1 MNYGKMPLH
10 TFWSTF
16 ASTMLLHRKI
26 NDSCYL
32 GKKINQC
39 LSKDLRDIFQ
49 PIEPDIIKRQV
60 LFKLTNQVPHISGV
74 VKETCDHLME
84 EDVGE
89 DVSMVGG
96 LVSRAFRL
104 NHLHQ
109 GTQSKLLGRKERTKG
124 SFDCMEFCQL
134 NHQAM
139 Y

>member
-1 MNYGKMPLH
+1 MTVVILV
-10 TFWSTF
+10 
-16 ASTMLLHRKI
+16 
-26 NDSCYL
+26 
-32 GKKINQC
+32 KKINQC

-134 NHQAM
+134 NHQAV

>member
-1 MNYGKMPLH
+1 MPFH

-16 ASTMLLHRKI
+16 ASTILLHRKI
-26 NDSCYL
+26 IDSYL
-32 GKKINQC
+32 DIKMNQ
-39 LSKDLRDIFQ
+39 SSSIDLRNIFQ
-49 PIEPDIIKRQV
+49 PIEPDIIKCQV

-74 VKETCDHLME
+74 VKETCDYLME

-96 LVSRAFRL
+96 LVSRAFCL

-124 SFDCMEFCQL
+124 SSGCMELFCQL
-134 NHQAM
+134 NHQAV